1 MIKRRELIKGIEI
14 FDYYFL
20 FTAYAD
26 ESIFFRVYIF
36 QTFLEFSG
44 LKPNIGKYETAGI
57 GLLKR
62 AIEAICELKLVDL
75 SELRY

>member
-1 MIKRRELIKGIEI
+1 MEFLLTLIKRQELIKGTVI
-14 FDYYFL
+14 FDYCFL

-26 ESIFFRVYIF
+26 DS
-36 QTFLEFSG
+36 TFSG
-44 LKPNIGKYETAGI
+44 LKPNIGKCEIAGI

-62 AIEAICELKLVDL
+62 PTEAICGLKLVDL